1 VGLTALCCPRTG
13 RCQLGSSEL
22 GGLWEAPACP
32 QELRQHPSSR
42 HLWQRLCLPVTAH
55 WLCCSLREVL
65 VQCGK
70 EHQKDRTV
78 PKHYVPYLLAMLNNN
93 LALR

>member
-1 VGLTALCCPRTG
+1 MPSRAFQVLVAR
-13 RCQLGSSEL
+13 
-22 GGLWEAPACP
+22 
-32 QELRQHPSSR
+32 HPG
-42 HLWQRLCLPVTAH
+42 LCLPFMVDS
-55 WLCCSLREVL
+55 LCCSLREAL

-78 PKHYVPYLLAMLNNN
+78 PKYYVSYLLAMLNNN

>member
-1 VGLTALCCPRTG
+1 MPPGAAAAS
-13 RCQLGSSEL
+13 QL
-22 GGLWEAPACP
+22 WA
-32 QELRQHPSSR
+32 
-42 HLWQRLCLPVTAH
+42 LWQELCLPITDH

>member
-1 VGLTALCCPRTG
+1 MSPGAS
-13 RCQLGSSEL
+13 QLQVLVARRPG
-22 GGLWEAPACP
+22 
-32 QELRQHPSSR
+32 
-42 HLWQRLCLPVTAH
+42 LCLIVLIILIYS
-55 WLCCSLREVL
+55 LCCSLREAL

-78 PKHYVPYLLAMLNNN
+78 PKYYVSYLLAMLNNN